1 MAFVNSLFP
10 NPGLVHDLQRAI
22 AQPTTIVSNGS
33 AEFRINKLANYRITW
48 KWPSRLIKVAA
59 RKAIATFYSDTAQG
73 GLYSFKFK
81 DPDLNAWPAGT
92 ALVYTGAG
100 NLFYLK
106 SPIDNHP
113 IFHPDAT
120 VLVKSAGTP
129 VSYTVKVING
139 VPVVHVPTYTSGLTI
154 EGPFYFAARFA
165 QADLSWAL
173 AALNSSNES
182 VGDNLSDIDLA
193 EVFEHNH
200 PTA

>member
-10 NPGLVHDLQRAI
+10 NPKLVHDLQRAI

-48 KWPSRLIKVAA
+48 KWPSRLIKVED

-81 DPDLNAWPAGT
+81 DPDLNAWNNT
-92 ALVYTGAG
+92 ALVYTGSG
-100 NLFYLK
+100 TKFYLK
-106 SPIDNHP
+106 SPLDNHP
-113 IFHPDAT
+113 IFHPDAG

-139 VPVVHVPTYTSGLTI
+139 VPVVDVPGYTSGLTI
-154 EGPFYFAARFA
+154 TGTFYFAARFA

-182 VGDNLSDIDLA
+182 VGDNLGDIDLA

-200 PTA
+200 PTT